1 MPKGTWTAKD
11 ERKYEA
17 ILESCQFGKRRRSK
31 KTCQRIAAATVNRDR
46 HAGLGAPAGLQLR
59 EVDTGSKRAFEFQ
72 AYLDGERVGEIG
84 VVRRNEKIGGRV
96 VYAVHRVRVEE
107 AARRKGIA
115 TKLYEAAAQEACRRR
130 SRLASTGRDPKAH
143 SHDFWAKQAAKG
155 RAEVLPGRGERGQPV
170 YILDCAFARD
180 LSGARQGKTSKS
192 SCPHAKRFSELVNM
206 TPAEIRAWSK
216 DPRSKLAS
224 WASTRARLPALAK
237 LKAKPVA
244 QWTEADCKFAA
255 RVVSFNAR
263 MDGMRKEHGCTTKI
277 DVSLRNWGRRAP
289 GCKLPKK
296 P

>member
-1 MPKGTWTAKD
+1 MPRGTWTAKD

-46 HAGLGAPAGLQLR
+46 GLG
-59 EVDTGSKRAFEFQ
+59 T
-72 AYLDGERVGEIG
+72 
-84 VVRRNEKIGGRV
+84 
-96 VYAVHRVRVEE
+96 
-107 AARRKGIA
+107 
-115 TKLYEAAAQEACRRR
+115 
-130 SRLASTGRDPKAH
+130 
-143 SHDFWAKQAAKG
+143 
-155 RAEVLPGRGERGQPV
+155 
-170 YILDCAFARD
+170 
-180 LSGARQGKTSKS
+180 TSKN
-192 SCPHAKRFSELVNM
+192 SCPHAKRFGELVNM

-255 RVVSFNAR
+255 RVVSFNSR